1 MPETALLAVRNLCVE
16 VSGRTVLSGV
26 SFAIA
31 PGRIVGLCG
40 ESGCG
45 KTTIALALLKL
56 LSSPPY
62 RVTGEALLKGRDL
75 LALPERDLESV
86 RGARIGMVFQD
97 ALLALNPL
105 LRVRTQLLEIL
116 RAHGMERDL
125 TQLLT
130 LAGLPDVE
138 RILRSY
144 PHQLSGGE
152 RQRVTIAQ
160 ALSCRPEL
168 VIADE
173 PFTAL
178 DAPRVVELA
187 GLFRRLRDETGASL
201 LMISHAPGVLAAMS
215 DEVLRL
221 DGGRIAG
228 RGTAR
233 EVLRGGG

>member
-1 MPETALLAVRNLCVE
+1 
-16 VSGRTVLSGV
+16 VLSDV
-26 SFAIA
+26 SFVIA
-31 PGRIVGLCG
+31 PGRVVGLCG
-40 ESGCG
+40 DSGCG
-45 KTTIALALLKL
+45 KTTLALALLKL
-56 LSSPPY
+56 LPSPPY
-62 RVTGEALLKGRDL
+62 RVTGEALLQGRDL
-75 LALPERDLESV
+75 LALPESELEPV

-97 ALLALNPL
+97 AQLALNPL
-105 LRVRTQLLEIL
+105 LRIRTQLLEIL

-125 TQLLT
+125 TQLLA
-130 LAGLPDVE
+130 LAGMPDAE

-160 ALSCRPEL
+160 ALACGPEL
-168 VIADE
+168 IIADE

-187 GLFRRLRDETGASL
+187 GLFRRLRDETGTSL
-201 LMISHAPGVLAAMS
+201 LMISHAPGVLAAIS
-215 DEVLRL
+215 DEILRL
-221 DGGRIAG
+221 DGGRIAE